1 MSGLEPVVALTGVAA
16 VGAGAVA
23 GLLAPRLIARLVD
36 PPPSDTRPPDEP
48 APPTYAQVAAEPFL
62 GPRIAG
68 WTVLAGA
75 IAVAGVPAGWPWLL
89 WLPLL
94 PVLVALAV
102 VDVRTRLLPAVVVR
116 AATGYALLV
125 LIAEAV
131 AAGEGGDLLRA
142 VLCGVVARS
151 VFWALWWLRS
161 SGLGFGDVRLAAVL
175 GLLLGRLGV
184 AETLAG
190 LYLAFLVLGL
200 PSVVLALVRRDRG
213 YLRRALPFGPALVVG
228 AVLGPVVGRLL
239 G

>member
-1 MSGLEPVVALTGVAA
+1 MSAAEVAVAA
-16 VGAGAVA
+16 AALVLASGA
-23 GLLAPRLIARLVD
+23 GLLAPRVIARLPD
-36 PPPSDTRPPDEP
+36 PPPSSDRPDDEP
-48 APPTYAQVAAEPFL
+48 APPTYAEVAAEPRL
-62 GPRIAG
+62 ALRIAA
-68 WTVLAGA
+68 WTAL
-75 IAVAGVPAGWPWLL
+75 AVAVVAATVPSGWPWLL

-94 PVLVALAV
+94 PVLAGLAV
-102 VDVRTRLLPAVVVR
+102 VDARTRLLPAVVVR
-116 AATGYALLV
+116 AATGWALAVLV
-125 LIAEAV
+125 LEALV
-131 AAGEGGDLLRA
+131 SGDADALLRA

-200 PSVVLALVRRDRG
+200 PSLVLALVRRDRG